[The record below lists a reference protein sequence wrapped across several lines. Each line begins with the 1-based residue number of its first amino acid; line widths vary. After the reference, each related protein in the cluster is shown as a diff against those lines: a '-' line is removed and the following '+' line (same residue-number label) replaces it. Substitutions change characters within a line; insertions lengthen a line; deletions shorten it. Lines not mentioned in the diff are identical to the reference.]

1 MAVVLVVKGHL
12 LALKSLVEKKGDIS
26 RMKKQ
31 KRTSLALLLGSVMA
45 LSMVSTPV
53 QAEGN
58 HHTFRSSDSDSFRTA
73 RTTS

>member
-53 QAEGN
+53 QAEEII
-58 HHTFRSSDSDSFRTA
+58 TASDPATVTA
-73 RTTS
+73 SEPREQTS